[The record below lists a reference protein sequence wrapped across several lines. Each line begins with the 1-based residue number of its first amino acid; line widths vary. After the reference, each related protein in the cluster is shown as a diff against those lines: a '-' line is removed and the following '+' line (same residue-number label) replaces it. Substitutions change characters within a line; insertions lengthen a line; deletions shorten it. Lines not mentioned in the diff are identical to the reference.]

1 MRVLVHICCG
11 PCSITVLQ
19 RLQDAGHEPV
29 GLFFNPNIHPLAE
42 YLRRREGAI
51 QAAAKLSVPLIL
63 ADTLPEAEQSWT
75 APGSTPGSA
84 PCSTSAPSPDSTP
97 GSTLGSTPG
106 YAPGSAE
113 SPALKSSGSSLF
125 PDPAFADSAAFSDS
139 GVSVSLTVPPT
150 APRTGDSDS
159 SAPFRIALPD
169 LPPAVNPIPWL
180 QAVSGREDK
189 RCLFCWSMRL
199 RKTAQLAAARGFE
212 AISTSLL
219 YSRHQ
224 DHERIRRMG
233 EALAAS
239 HALSFAYQDFRSSWQ
254 DGIRISKDWGI
265 YRQQYC
271 GCMFSEYDR
280 YARDCRRALQA

>member
-51 QAAAKLSVPLIL
+51 QAAEKLTVPLIL
-63 ADTLPEAEQSWT
+63 ADTLPEAEQSWA
-75 APGSTPGSA
+75 APGSTEIISPQTEDSALFPGRNLANSGSGPGVPA
-84 PCSTSAPSPDSTP
+84 TALHAFAPS
-97 GSTLGSTPG
+97 GSG
-106 YAPGSAE
+106 
-113 SPALKSSGSSLF
+113 
-125 PDPAFADSAAFSDS
+125 
-139 GVSVSLTVPPT
+139 
-150 APRTGDSDS
+150 TGD
-159 SAPFRIALPD
+159 PFHTALPD
-169 LPPAVNPIPWL
+169 LPPAVDPIPWL
-180 QAVSGREDK
+180 RAVSGREDR

-212 AISTSLL
+212 AITTSLL
-219 YSRHQ
+219 YSRYQ

-239 HALSFAYQDFRSSWQ
+239 RSLSFIYQDFRTSWQ
-254 DGIRISKDWGI
+254 DGIRISKEWGI

-280 YARDCRRALQA
+280 YARDCRRAVRDEIENMKGAQ